1 MLFFECLNKLF
12 VFFHP
17 STDFITVVMIIGKG
31 RVNIRQRDAL
41 VMYKDFFRREPVGF
55 MP

>member
-1 MLFFECLNKLF
+1 MLFFEGLNKLLIS
-12 VFFHP
+12 FHP
-17 STDFITVVMIIGKG
+17 STDFITVVMIVRKG

-55 MP
+55 MS